1 MYFNKLLDSKDY
13 EISSYVKKYIFDNS
27 IYPIKLHVGCDSQ
40 NISNHTNY
48 ATTVLFHIGN
58 TGCHFLY
65 HKERLPKIQDM
76 WTKLWGET
84 TRSVD
89 VAIYL
94 KDRGIIVDSID
105 LDFNSDTFGMFDPN
119 VQHEQIE
126 VLPVLT
132 CGSLSCACEMAEVAS
147 FAESSCHVR

>member
-1 MYFNKLLDSKDY
+1 M
-13 EISSYVKKYIFDNS
+13 
-27 IYPIKLHVGCDSQ
+27 
-40 NISNHTNY
+40 HTNY

-94 KDRGIIVDSID
+94 KDRGIKVDSID
-105 LDFNSDTFGMFDPN
+105 LDFNSNQSHQSHKLVSASVGYVESMGFIAN
-119 VQHEQIE
+119 VKPSI
-126 VLPVLT
+126 LPAISAADML
-132 CGSLSCACEMAEVAS
+132 C
-147 FAESSCHVR
+147 

>member
-13 EISSYVKKYIFDNS
+13 EISSYVKQYFLDNS
-27 IYPIKLHVGCDSQ
+27 SYPIKLHVGCDSQ
-40 NISNHTNY
+40 NIAMHTNY

-84 TRSVD
+84 TRSAEIAGKMEGLTL
-89 VAIYL
+89 AINP
-94 KDRGIIVDSID
+94 IDS
-105 LDFNSDTFGMFDPN
+105 T
-119 VQHEQIE
+119 
-126 VLPVLT
+126 
-132 CGSLSCACEMAEVAS
+132 
-147 FAESSCHVR
+147 

>member
-1 MYFNKLLDSKDY
+1 MFYFKKLLDSEEY
-13 EISSYVKKYIFDNS
+13 EISSYVKKYLREYSDFE
-27 IYPIKLHVGCDSQ
+27 IKIHVGCDSQ
-40 NISNHTNY
+40 NISQHTNY

-84 TRSVD
+84 TRSVE

-94 KDRGIIVDSID
+94 KDRGIKVDSID
-105 LDFNSDTFGMFDPN
+105 LDFNSNQSHQSHKLVSASVGYVESMGFIAN
-119 VQHEQIE
+119 VKPSI
-126 VLPVLT
+126 LPAISAADML
-132 CGSLSCACEMAEVAS
+132 C
-147 FAESSCHVR
+147 